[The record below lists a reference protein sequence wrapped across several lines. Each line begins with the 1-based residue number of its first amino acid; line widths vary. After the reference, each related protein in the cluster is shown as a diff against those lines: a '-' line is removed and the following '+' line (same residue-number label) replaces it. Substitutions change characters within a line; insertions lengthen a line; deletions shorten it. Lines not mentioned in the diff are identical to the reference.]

1 MPDSTNILN
10 EILKRLSATRKCQH
24 SVELRGGTLSFCT
37 IVILTLVAASLLE
50 LAFRLDSSAR
60 TVLFFVIAGF
70 IGLLLLWYVG
80 RPVLKALGVLRSAD
94 DFELAKTVGASFP
107 QIHDRLL
114 NLLQLHQEIVAGKSL
129 YSPELVDAS
138 FQDLTHN
145 IRDLDFTASI
155 DGSPVQRSTKLFAVI
170 LFGAVLL
177 VFTSPGQFV
186 DALFRITH
194 FNTEF
199 VAPAEFA
206 FEVTPGNSEVIK
218 GQTVPIAVHVQT
230 VHLLPEATHRHAL
243 ELFWRLEGTQSFDH
257 AELRPDS
264 VGVYRSTFQNIRGST
279 EYYATISNA
288 GSQRYKLTV
297 VDRPVFRSFQ
307 VRLEY
312 PSYTKL
318 PPKAQDE
325 FVGDVTA
332 LTGTK
337 ITLSGVASKELRGGT
352 VVFGKGKPIFL
363 ALNNQK
369 FSASFRLETETD
381 YHIQVNDT
389 EDLVNADPIRY
400 QLRIIPDESP
410 TVALLQPGRNID
422 LTGDFFFRLLIQAK
436 DDFGISA
443 LRIGYRMV
451 HSRYEQP
458 WESFRFLSI
467 ALPAGNP
474 TELELPYTW
483 DLTPLHLVPEDVVEY
498 FAEVFDNDAVRGPKT
513 GKSQTFLIRLPS
525 LEEVFAEVDKGHEA
539 SLDDMKQA
547 LQDAKQLKEKIE
559 SVNQDMKKNKEMD
572 WQQQKK
578 LEEMSKKYQELQKK
592 LDNVQNKLNEMVQ
605 KMDQQQVLSKET
617 MEKYLE
623 LQQMFEQ
630 LNSAELQ
637 QALKQ
642 MQQAIQN
649 LNKEQLQQAMQKL
662 KFSED
667 QFRQSI
673 ERTIELLKRIQI
685 EQKIDEARKR
695 AQELEQTQ
703 KELSQE
709 TNKAAND
716 EQKRNELAKKQNDLA
731 EKQRQ
736 LEQETADVQKR
747 MEEFFA
753 EMPADRMQ
761 KLSSQMQTKQLG
773 QKMKQAG
780 KQMQAGQ
787 MPQSQET
794 QQQVEQQ
801 LQDQSKEL
809 QSIQQEML
817 QKQMQQTLSAL
828 RRATN
833 DMLELSKR
841 EESLKQQAQAAPTNS
856 PQLRQNAQD
865 QMRTMQDMQNVIR
878 GLGELSKRSF
888 AVTPEIGRSIGEAIA
903 HMQGSLEALEGRNG
917 YGASQEEGQSMSSL
931 NKTATQ
937 LQGAMQNMMQQGS
950 GSGMGGLLQQL
961 QMMAGQQQSINTQT
975 QSMQQAA
982 EAARLAVEQEAV
994 RKSLEQLNKEAQA
1007 SGEQKKMLGDL
1018 DKIAEEMKEV
1028 VQNLA
1033 QNNVNPETLHKQERI
1048 LSRLLDASK
1057 SMRERDYEKKRKAT
1071 TGTQIARRGPSDL
1084 DPSLLE
1090 GKNKLLEDLLKSL
1103 EHGYSKDYQEL
1114 IRKYFNALQK
1124 LETQKQ

>member
-1 MPDSTNILN
+1 M
-10 EILKRLSATRKCQH
+10 
-24 SVELRGGTLSFCT
+24 
-37 IVILTLVAASLLE
+37 LTLVAASLLD
-50 LAFRLDSSAR
+50 LAFRLDSSGR
-60 TVLFFVIAGF
+60 TGLFFAMDAL
-70 IGLLLLWYVG
+70 IGVSSLWFVV
-80 RPVLKALGVLRSAD
+80 RPVLRAIGVLRSAD
-94 DFELAKTVGASFP
+94 DFELARIVGASFP

-114 NLLQLHQEIVAGKSL
+114 NLLQLNQESGAGKFL

-138 FQDLTHN
+138 FQDLAQN

-155 DGSPVQRSTKLFAVI
+155 DSSPVVRSTKLFAVSV
-170 LFGAVLL
+170 FGTVLL
-177 VFTSPGQFV
+177 VLASPGQFA

-194 FNTEF
+194 FNREF
-199 VAPAEFA
+199 VSPAEFTLD
-206 FEVTPGNSEVIK
+206 VTPGNTEVIK
-218 GQTVPIAVHVQT
+218 GQTIPIAVRIQAG
-230 VHLLPEATHRHAL
+230 HLLPETSRRHAL
-243 ELFWRLEGTQSFDH
+243 DLFWRLEGTQNFEH

-264 VGVYRSTFQNIRGST
+264 AGVYRTAFQSIRGTT
-279 EYYATISNA
+279 EYYATISNSE
-288 GSQRYKLTV
+288 SQRYKLMV

-307 VRLEY
+307 VCLEY
-312 PSYTKL
+312 PAYTKL

-325 FVGDVTA
+325 FIGDVTA
-332 LTGTK
+332 LAGTK
-337 ITLSGVASKELRGGT
+337 ITLSGIASKELREGA
-352 VVFGKGKPIFL
+352 VVFGAGKPLSL
-363 ALNNQK
+363 AINSRK
-369 FSASFRLETETD
+369 FSASFPLVTETD
-381 YHIQVNDT
+381 YHIEVSDT
-389 EDLVNADPIRY
+389 EDLFNADPVRY
-400 QLRIIPDESP
+400 HLKVIPDESP
-410 TVALLQPGRNID
+410 TVVLLQPGRNID
-422 LTGDFFFRLLIQAK
+422 LTGDQFLRLLIQAK

-458 WESFRFLSI
+458 WESPRFVSI
-467 ALPAGNP
+467 ALPAGTP

-483 DLTPLHLVPEDVVEY
+483 DLAPLHLVPEDVVEY
-498 FAEVFDNDAVRGPKT
+498 FAEVFDNDAVQGPKA

-525 LEEVFAEVDKGHEA
+525 LDEVFAEVDKGHEA

-578 LEEMSKKYQELQKK
+578 LEEMSRKYQELQKK
-592 LDNVQNKLNEMVQ
+592 LDNVQNKLNDMVQ

-617 MEKYLE
+617 MEKYQE

-630 LNSAELQ
+630 MNSAELQ
-637 QALKQ
+637 QALRQ
-642 MQQAIQN
+642 MQQSMQN

-662 KFSED
+662 TFSED

-673 ERTIELLKRIQI
+673 ERTIELLKRVQI
-685 EQKIDEARKR
+685 EQKLDEARKR
-695 AQELEQTQ
+695 AQELEQSQ

-709 TNKAAND
+709 TSKGTND
-716 EQKRNELAKKQNDLA
+716 EQKHGELAKKQNDLA

-736 LEQETADVQKR
+736 LEQETTDVQKR

-761 KLSSQMQTKQLG
+761 QLNAQMQAQHLG
-773 QKMKQAG
+773 QTMNQAG
-780 KQMQAGQ
+780 KQMQGGQ
-787 MPQSQET
+787 MQQAQQT
-794 QQQVEQQ
+794 QQQLEQQ
-801 LQDQSKEL
+801 LHDQSTQL

-817 QKQMQQTLSAL
+817 RKQMQQTLNAL

-841 EESLKQQAQAAPTNS
+841 EESLKQEAQSAPTNS

-865 QMRTMQDMQNVIR
+865 QMRTMQDMQNVVR

-888 AVTPEIGRSIGEAIA
+888 AVTPEIGRSIGEAMA

-937 LQGAMQNMMQQGS
+937 LQGAMQNMMQAG

-961 QMMAGQQQSINTQT
+961 QIMAGQQQSINMQT
-975 QSMQQAA
+975 ENMQSAA
-982 EAARLAVEQEAV
+982 DAARLAVEQEAV
-994 RKSLEQLNKEAQA
+994 RKSVEQLNKEAEA

-1071 TGTQIARRGPSDL
+1071 KGTQIVRRGPGEL

-1114 IRKYFNALQK
+1114 IRKYFDALQK